1 MRRRT
6 MRGYTMTRL
15 YVEFDDDAVTAAL
28 RGISE
33 QLRDLRPQE
42 TPPRAWGR
50 PTHEPVILIVA
61 DRSK

>member
-1 MRRRT
+1 
-6 MRGYTMTRL
+6 MTRL